1 MAVWLQPCREGPD
14 RCVRYSAKQSRESR
28 GEAGEARLSAPHMS
42 PELPVRAAAL
52 PALSLAGGGHPAA
65 PPVSEQ
71 YYKINFYL
79 VADRICAQCAKHPTD
94 QL

>member
-71 YYKINFYL
+71 YYKINVSKSLYARRREKE
-79 VADRICAQCAKHPTD
+79 VAK
-94 QL
+94 